1 MATQGLFDLFGAT
14 PEEVRTQYEAGLMM
28 TPAQRAMMSREARG
42 ISAISGGGRMAG
54 YALGRMLGGKVPGEE
69 KAMLIQEAIAEANSA
84 RLASPE
90 ARYTALADSLLRR
103 GLEKEGMQAIDAARQ
118 ARLNEIE
125 EQQKRLGIEKTQ
137 ADIAAQ
143 KALAEQRG
151 QKKDRSVVSERNR
164 EIIVT
169 YETKL
174 ANGQKLTIQEEANAR
189 ALLEQETKEKSYYDK
204 DTGELVTIKSFNP
217 QEAAPRLYSYLK
229 GKPTIGGKSVETDAS
244 GEPVVRGDG
253 KVTEQLTPSGVRKL
267 KEKQAKIQRTYDDL
281 ASELGRVVETY
292 QSVGQFSQGLW
303 YTVLSPDNP
312 IGAFLP
318 DTDAR
323 SLYNLVKSLKTGK
336 LKQTLEALKSQSG
349 TGATGLGQITE
360 REISLL
366 LADIVEIDPKDK
378 NFKKQLSK
386 VYARYRTVL
395 NRIKED
401 MQAAKGKL
409 TPIPLPPLVAPKGT
423 VVNTT
428 PSSPEAPA
436 PQAPSGGFIIEEVPS
451 GAAPDLRGTAS
462 GVVQDMTAPR

>member
-1 MATQGLFDLFGAT
+1 MATQGLFNLFGET
-14 PEEVRTQYEAGLMM
+14 PEEIRAKYEQGMMGTPISDVALLNRPAAMGAGL
-28 TPAQRAMMSREARG
+28 
-42 ISAISGGGRMAG
+42 GRRFG
-54 YALGRMLGGKVPGEE
+54 YSLGRMLGGRLPGEE
-69 KAMLIQEAIAEANSA
+69 KAMLIQEAIAEANSRDFA
-84 RLASPE
+84 VPE
-90 ARYTALADSLLRR
+90 QRYTALADALLSR
-103 GLEKEGMQAIDAARQ
+103 GLEAEGMQAIDAARQ

-125 EQQKRLGIEKTQ
+125 EQQKRLGIKKTE
-137 ADIAAQ
+137 ADILAQ
-143 KALAEQRG
+143 EALAKQRG
-151 QKKDRSVVSERNR
+151 EKKDRSVVSERNR
-164 EIIVT
+164 GVIVT
-169 YETKL
+169 YETKI
-174 ANGQKLTIQEEANAR
+174 ANGQKLTIEEEANAR

-217 QEAAPRLYSYLK
+217 QEAAPRLYAYLK
-229 GKPTIGGKSVETDAS
+229 GKPTVGGKSIETDAS
-244 GEPVVRGDG
+244 GEPVVRVDG

-267 KEKQAKIQRTYDDL
+267 KEKQNKIQRTYDDL

-409 TPIPLPPLVAPKGT
+409 TPIPLPSLVAPKGT

-436 PQAPSGGFIIEEVPS
+436 TTAPSGGFIIEEIPS
-451 GAAPDLRGTAS
+451 GAAPALSGTAS
-462 GVVQDMTAPR
+462 GVVQDMTSPR